1 MKVVECVKRFLKQEG
16 LIWKGEAISF
26 SGKSIK
32 KLTEEDFD
40 KLTERDYIIDFGK
53 DGQVAL
59 TMEIDLINFKIIGVN
74 LDCTL
79 NCYCG
84 DKKENEK
91 LCEERDLSKEWIKYQ
106 LMSRGLVYAT
116 MFKQRCNEER
126 EKVKEESNK
135 QRKQIQKKIEF
146 LEKKMTYVDFDE
158 KQGLKNISNLEKIV
172 KDAEVKSL

>member
-1 MKVVECVKRFLKQEG
+1 
-16 LIWKGEAISF
+16 
-26 SGKSIK
+26 
-32 KLTEEDFD
+32 
-40 KLTERDYIIDFGK
+40 
-53 DGQVAL
+53 
-59 TMEIDLINFKIIGVN
+59 
-74 LDCTL
+74 
-79 NCYCG
+79 
-84 DKKENEK
+84 
-91 LCEERDLSKEWIKYQ
+91 
-106 LMSRGLVYAT
+106 MSRGLVYAT